1 MRGRI
6 SRLLHASLAQVL
18 DWAVRLCAVSQLVGL
33 LELAIA
39 RRELL
44 PGGFLDWTLIGV
56 LNPKARTGTGSLI
69 RKIFRRIGP
78 RLFNWTLLIDGA
90 VATLLLVRPSAAPLI
105 AIAWIMQLLIMKRHH
120 LTFDGSDHMTL
131 VVLLACLLGR
141 VESDPVAERAAVTF
155 LAAEVSLAYLAA
167 GLYKATSPY
176 WQSGQAIPMVVQT
189 RMFGR
194 VAAARLV
201 RQHPLTG
208 LAATYAV
215 FCWECLF
222 VCFIAAPRPVLLVSL
237 ALGVGFHLS
246 CSLIMGLN
254 RFILVFVAS
263 YPAVIFVNGAVRAT
277 LGPSVSDFL
286 TVGMVT
292 LTGLALC
299 AAFCRYRP
307 GRSDSVAD
315 VRAAVRLTS
324 LAQPPAEV
332 RNAGETLTAEGL
344 DQRVPLDGDAGRLR

>member
-1 MRGRI
+1 
-6 SRLLHASLAQVL
+6 
-18 DWAVRLCAVSQLVGL
+18 
-33 LELAIA
+33 
-39 RRELL
+39 
-44 PGGFLDWTLIGV
+44 
-56 LNPKARTGTGSLI
+56 
-69 RKIFRRIGP
+69 
-78 RLFNWTLLIDGA
+78 
-90 VATLLLVRPSAAPLI
+90 
-105 AIAWIMQLLIMKRHH
+105 
-120 LTFDGSDHMTL
+120 
-131 VVLLACLLGR
+131 
-141 VESDPVAERAAVTF
+141 
-155 LAAEVSLAYLAA
+155 
-167 GLYKATSPY
+167 
-176 WQSGQAIPMVVQT
+176 
-189 RMFGR
+189 
-194 VAAARLV
+194 
-201 RQHPLTG
+201 
-208 LAATYAV
+208 
-215 FCWECLF
+215 
-222 VCFIAAPRPVLLVSL
+222 
-237 ALGVGFHLS
+237 
-246 CSLIMGLN
+246 MGLN

>member
-1 MRGRI
+1 
-6 SRLLHASLAQVL
+6 LLHASLAQVL

-141 VESDPVAERAAVTF
+141 VESDPNAPPSPSSQPKCHLPTWQQGCTRQRPPTGSPARRYPWSCRHECSG
-155 LAAEVSLAYLAA
+155 ESLRH
-167 GLYKATSPY
+167 GS
-176 WQSGQAIPMVVQT
+176 SGSI
-189 RMFGR
+189 
-194 VAAARLV
+194 
-201 RQHPLTG
+201 H
-208 LAATYAV
+208 
-215 FCWECLF
+215 
-222 VCFIAAPRPVLLVSL
+222 
-237 ALGVGFHLS
+237 
-246 CSLIMGLN
+246 
-254 RFILVFVAS
+254 
-263 YPAVIFVNGAVRAT
+263 
-277 LGPSVSDFL
+277 
-286 TVGMVT
+286 
-292 LTGLALC
+292 
-299 AAFCRYRP
+299 
-307 GRSDSVAD
+307 
-315 VRAAVRLTS
+315 
-324 LAQPPAEV
+324 
-332 RNAGETLTAEGL
+332 
-344 DQRVPLDGDAGRLR
+344 